1 MTGMEARVSPIK
13 ASTDEK
19 GWRRILERGREEEE
33 IKKIF
38 KRTFC
43 KYYWGGTYLA

>member
-1 MTGMEARVSPIK
+1 MEERVSPIK

-19 GWRRILERGREEEE
+19 GWSRLLERWREEDEM
-33 IKKIF
+33 KKKF

-43 KYYWGGTYLA
+43 KYYCRGGTYLA